1 MTSLLFIWVM
11 NAGVLT
17 LAGDPQTFYSL
28 DACNAAARKAENAH
42 LIFEGV
48 MTKTQVRAYCTP
60 KRLGKEEK

>member
-17 LAGDPQTFYSL
+17 LAGEPQTFYEL
-28 DACNAAARKAENAH
+28 DACLAAARKAENSP

-48 MTKTQVRAYCTP
+48 MSKTQIRAYCTP
-60 KRLGKEEK
+60 RRLTKEK